1 MVDKFK
7 LPARR
12 PTTDSTNLQI
22 KIVQDKNAQQE
33 NFVLGLVVGILG
45 TILVI
50 LFGLIIIGLIG
61 AILS

>member
-12 PTTDSTNLQI
+12 PTTDSANLQI
-22 KIVQDKNAQQE
+22 KFVQDKSAQQE

-50 LFGLIIIGLIG
+50 LLGFIIIGLIG
-61 AILS
+61 AIIS

>member
-12 PTTDSTNLQI
+12 PNADSANLQI

-45 TILVI
+45 TILII
-50 LFGLIIIGLIG
+50 LFGFIIIGLIG
-61 AILS
+61 AIIS

>member
-12 PTTDSTNLQI
+12 PTTDSADLQI
-22 KIVQDKNAQQE
+22 KFVQDKSAQQE
-33 NFVLGLVVGILG
+33 NFMLGLVVGILG

-61 AILS
+61 AIIS

>member
-12 PTTDSTNLQI
+12 PNTDLANLQI

-50 LFGLIIIGLIG
+50 LFGFIIIGLIG
-61 AILS
+61 AIIS

>member
-12 PTTDSTNLQI
+12 PTTDSANLQI
-22 KIVQDKNAQQE
+22 KFVQDKSAQQE

-61 AILS
+61 AIIS

>member
-12 PTTDSTNLQI
+12 PTTDSANLQI
-22 KIVQDKNAQQE
+22 KIVQDKNAQKE

-61 AILS
+61 AIIS

>member
-12 PTTDSTNLQI
+12 PTTDSADLQI
-22 KIVQDKNAQQE
+22 KIVQDKSAQQE

-61 AILS
+61 AIIS

>member
-12 PTTDSTNLQI
+12 PNTDSANLQI

-50 LFGLIIIGLIG
+50 LFGFIIIGLIG
-61 AILS
+61 AIIS

>member
-12 PTTDSTNLQI
+12 PTTDSANLQI
-22 KIVQDKNAQQE
+22 KIVQDKSAQQE
-33 NFVLGLVVGILG
+33 NFVLCLVVGILG

-61 AILS
+61 AIIS